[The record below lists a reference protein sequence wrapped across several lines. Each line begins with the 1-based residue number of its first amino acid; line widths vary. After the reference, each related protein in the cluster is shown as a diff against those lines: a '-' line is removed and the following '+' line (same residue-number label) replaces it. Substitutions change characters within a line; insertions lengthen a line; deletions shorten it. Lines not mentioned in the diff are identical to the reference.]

1 MTHETDLDS
10 APPKPR
16 LTDTPRGQTIFVS
29 LWVLGTLVTLGIWV
43 GAFLWG
49 QSVGA
54 PEEVALPEVTDVPE
68 TVVEFPELGPPS
80 LTPGTWGWNE
90 LRGGECLNGF
100 RDAFAEEF
108 QVVGCSSTHTAELVL
123 AELLSSDPMEP
134 YPGDAAVI
142 AAAREMC
149 DVRDLIDI
157 EVAREYTDLRT
168 AYAYPVSADQW
179 DKGERGVY
187 CFVYSESG
195 ATFTS
200 SLR

>member
-1 MTHETDLDS
+1 M
-10 APPKPR
+10 
-16 LTDTPRGQTIFVS
+16 
-29 LWVLGTLVTLGIWV
+29 

-54 PEEVALPEVTDVPE
+54 PDEEAAPEVKDVVE
-68 TVVEFPELGPPS
+68 SLVEFPELGPPS
-80 LTPGTWGWNE
+80 VTPGTWPWND
-90 LRGGECLNGF
+90 LRGGECLTGF

-108 QVVGCSSTHTAELVL
+108 QVVGCSSNHTAQLVH
-123 AELLSSDPMEP
+123 AELLSSDPLEP

-142 AAAREMC
+142 AAARERC

-157 EVAREYTDLRT
+157 EVAKEYTDLRT
-168 AYAYPVSADQW
+168 TYAYPVSADQW
-179 DKGERGVY
+179 DQGQRGVY

-195 ATFTS
+195 TTFTS